1 MFTILFVIEGIMAI
15 GAIAFFI
22 KSFIKPKKKNDLDI
36 KSIKEEQEE
45 EFVLSAQD
53 FLPFEK
59 ITNGMIKINDRNYVK
74 IIAVDNLSFMLL
86 SAEEQL
92 QAERN
97 IAQFFNMIKNFKVKL
112 LTQSKRINHETRFLE
127 IEENVKK
134 APNEIERVYGYS
146 VLNYY
151 RRKIK
156 QEDLL
161 KKQHYIVVGYENY
174 NPNLSENDIFV
185 HASEE
190 LEKKVNILASE
201 LMNLNLHPVI
211 LDDDL
216 LGEVLYETFNRGK
229 EVRLS
234 YINALDSGHNSL
246 FVGGMNDVYVQAKR

>member
-1 MFTILFVIEGIMAI
+1 
-15 GAIAFFI
+15 
-22 KSFIKPKKKNDLDI
+22 
-36 KSIKEEQEE
+36 
-45 EFVLSAQD
+45 
-53 FLPFEK
+53 
-59 ITNGMIKINDRNYVK
+59 MIKINDRNYVK

-112 LTQSKRINHETRFLE
+112 LTQSKRINHETRFIE
-127 IEENVKK
+127 IEENIKK

-151 RRKIK
+151 RRKIR

-246 FVGGMNDVYVQAKR
+246 FVGGINDVYVQAKR